1 MSKNSN
7 FTAYS
12 PPPSPGL
19 GHDHDDMDS
28 HAISGIS
35 AITDIDTKRM
45 SVRSQASQRC
55 SFARP
60 GEDLIDDDDLDNVR
74 E

>member
-1 MSKNSN
+1 MKDFNSITTWAELSKNSN

-45 SVRSQASQRC
+45 SVRSQASWQVWKC
-55 SFARP
+55 EGSV
-60 GEDLIDDDDLDNVR
+60 I
-74 E
+74 